1 MTDILAFLFELGLC
15 RLGDGYA
22 VRGLTDPQRLLLR
35 DFASFGLVYF
45 PPDQGVRATPEVRAA
60 RKAAKAA
67 GDSRLAEF
75 RRFFPTSLAIV
86 LTQPETTSATIDDAL
101 RGSFALSAASSAVL
115 DSAVATADAAA
126 GAAATA
132 GGAGA
137 GAGGGAGG
145 VNPELLRPPS
155 EAGKLYVVV
164 EKNYRVYAYTN
175 VDLHLALIALFAKVE
190 LRLPNLIVA
199 TLTRRSVI
207 TAMEKGITAEAI
219 FHFLGVRA
227 HPAVTSRGPAVPE
240 NVVDQ
245 LFLWERERHRVVF
258 RPGML
263 VHGFDSQ
270 EAFATAEAH
279 ARDELRSLLWSDAS
293 TRELCVADGGFEAF
307 RRFLAAQRSATG
319 AGADAAGMGT
329 RRSA

>member
-1 MTDILAFLFELGLC
+1 MAFLFELGLC

-115 DSAVATADAAA
+115 DSGVAAADAAA
-126 GAAATA
+126 SAAAAA
-132 GGAGA
+132 GGAG
-137 GAGGGAGG
+137 GGGAAGA

-190 LRLPNLIVA
+190 LRLPNLVVA

-207 TAMEKGITAEAI
+207 TAMEKGVTAEAI
-219 FHFLGVRA
+219 FHFLAVRA
-227 HPAVTSRGPAVPE
+227 HPAVTARGPAVPE

-263 VHGFDSQ
+263 VHGFDSH

-279 ARDELRSLLWSDAS
+279 VRDELHCLLWADAS
-293 TRELCVADGGFEAF
+293 TRELCVAESGFEAF
-307 RRFLAAQRSATG
+307 RRFLAAQRSTTAAG
-319 AGADAAGMGT
+319 GPGVGADAAGMST
-329 RRSA
+329 RRTA